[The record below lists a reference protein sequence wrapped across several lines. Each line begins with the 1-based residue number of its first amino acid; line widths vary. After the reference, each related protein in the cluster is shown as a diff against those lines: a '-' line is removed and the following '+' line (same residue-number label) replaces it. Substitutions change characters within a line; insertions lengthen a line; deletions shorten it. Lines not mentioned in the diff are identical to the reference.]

1 MRLYK
6 CPQVAHYLL
15 ENEIVDERQIWCYAQ
30 MKSKIKI
37 QTDPV
42 KLYGL
47 VLVCVNHDSFCLYNT
62 EFNSTNLEQIYA
74 CKLSEMQEIN
84 IKKKWLSTVLSFSKG
99 EESFQLEMDDW
110 KRFSRLFEKS

>member
-6 CPQVAHYLL
+6 CPQVARYLK
-15 ENEIVDERQIWCYAQ
+15 ENKIVDNRQIWCYAQ

-47 VLVCVNHDSFCLYNT
+47 VLVCVNHDSFYLYNT
-62 EFNSTNLEQIYA
+62 EFNSTKLELIYA
-74 CKLSEMQEIN
+74 CKISEMQEIS

-99 EESFQLEMDDW
+99 EECFQLEMDDW
-110 KRFSRLFEKS
+110 NRFSDLFEKN